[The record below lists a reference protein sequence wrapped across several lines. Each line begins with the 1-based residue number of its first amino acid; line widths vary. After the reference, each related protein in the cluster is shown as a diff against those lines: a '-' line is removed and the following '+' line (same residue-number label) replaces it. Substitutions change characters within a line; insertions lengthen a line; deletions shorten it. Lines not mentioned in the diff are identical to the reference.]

1 MINEA
6 KILHSLVVD
15 LQLPLEHV
23 ETAFETDLQNGLEAD
38 EARERLSYQGLNVA
52 KVKRKRRAEFYKFLG
67 NLFGVHNAQLWF
79 GALLCFVVYL
89 TDNYLL
95 EHDLEIKPDNLYIGL
110 SLLAFV
116 FALGVFSYY
125 MDAKCD
131 YYLESCRDFLT
142 DYSVVIREGVPRE
155 VDDAQLVAGDL
166 IFFRTGERIPA
177 DIKVVECSAV
187 TVNEEML
194 NAAQRHFYR
203 KLYFGGGGGGGGGE
217 NKKAIGSRP
226 FNVGDLLLRDTFIDK
241 GHGRGVVTRTRDHYL
256 ARCNLKS
263 YLRREEEE
271 EEEEEEEKIKLA
283 NSTPP
288 RTSSAKVKGSKVKD
302 RLQVNGKKKSS
313 SLCGKSRQEVKKG
326 PLTTELTHF
335 LNTITALAILVAITF
350 ALWSLGNGF
359 SLFRAVML
367 FIGLYIGIITQA
379 LFPTLNV
386 AKAQIAKELASRNCY
401 IQNINALETLGT
413 ISMIATNKTGII
425 TENRMIVSQIWIDGQ
440 LMPSYEFM
448 ATYKG
453 TILSEPY
460 DSFVRVCSLNTFGIF
475 SEDIFSEQQA
485 EVSPFKKKAI
495 GKPSEVALLRFMEA
509 FTGASIELNYQRQYG
524 KRLEAIFNCR
534 TKCSFKIVKP
544 EGENRLLEALVS
556 LVRDLGRRKFRSIAV
571 AQAYLPLDFFFF
583 PPSGS
588 SSSPEEDMGRFNE
601 ALIGGQLPLQL
612 LGIVVLENPV
622 RMSVPEAIFKCRNA
636 GIKVMMTTA
645 DHPQTALSIAKTV
658 GIVLGG
664 SHSSSSS
671 SSSSSEELHK
681 LETSQETTQR
691 PLLHTSA
698 SSSTSLNTKTT
709 TTNLYT
715 SAHLS
720 VTSDRRLA
728 AILASPTTD
737 LVFARLSPE
746 DKLRLVGLCRR
757 LPRSIAVTGIGA
769 ADLPVYERAS
779 VRIALGQYGADICKA
794 NCDVVLLDD
803 NFASIVHGIE
813 EGRVLFDNMK
823 KSLCYT
829 LSSKPVEVLPYV
841 LAFTVG
847 MPKMA
852 SSITIM
858 AIDLVADNFPPIA
871 LGYEGAEGHVMLER
885 PRYLR
890 KERVVSCDTIIMSL
904 CFYGAIQFL
913 GGTFACFVV
922 MAQMGFHPRSLF
934 FIAPKWYSAAVND
947 YEDDY
952 GQEWTYQQRSELE
965 FTCHT
970 IYFITVVL
978 CRIAV
983 LYSCRTR
990 RDSILGQIFRNTMIN
1005 FSVFFLLFA
1014 CAFLSYYPIFQYLVQ
1029 MYPIKLPWWLIS
1041 APYFVLILVL
1051 EELRKLVIRRVPTV
1065 KRNFFPVH
1073 TCSVKAISFSLAIA
1087 TTGRLKSIRLL
1098 SLLTVIS

>member
-1 MINEA
+1 MF
-6 KILHSLVVD
+6 
-15 LQLPLEHV
+15 
-23 ETAFETDLQNGLEAD
+23 T
-38 EARERLSYQGLNVA
+38 
-52 KVKRKRRAEFYKFLG
+52 
-67 NLFGVHNAQLWF
+67 
-79 GALLCFVVYL
+79 
-89 TDNYLL
+89 
-95 EHDLEIKPDNLYIGL
+95 
-110 SLLAFV
+110 
-116 FALGVFSYY
+116 
-125 MDAKCD
+125 
-131 YYLESCRDFLT
+131 
-142 DYSVVIREGVPRE
+142 
-155 VDDAQLVAGDL
+155 
-166 IFFRTGERIPA
+166 
-177 DIKVVECSAV
+177 
-187 TVNEEML
+187 
-194 NAAQRHFYR
+194 
-203 KLYFGGGGGGGGGE
+203 LYFTH
-217 NKKAIGSRP
+217 
-226 FNVGDLLLRDTFIDK
+226 L
-241 GHGRGVVTRTRDHYL
+241 
-256 ARCNLKS
+256 
-263 YLRREEEE
+263 
-271 EEEEEEEKIKLA
+271 
-283 NSTPP
+283 ST
-288 RTSSAKVKGSKVKD
+288 
-302 RLQVNGKKKSS
+302 
-313 SLCGKSRQEVKKG
+313 
-326 PLTTELTHF
+326 
-335 LNTITALAILVAITF
+335 
-350 ALWSLGNGF
+350 
-359 SLFRAVML
+359 
-367 FIGLYIGIITQA
+367 
-379 LFPTLNV
+379 
-386 AKAQIAKELASRNCY
+386 
-401 IQNINALETLGT
+401 
-413 ISMIATNKTGII
+413 
-425 TENRMIVSQIWIDGQ
+425 
-440 LMPSYEFM
+440 
-448 ATYKG
+448 
-453 TILSEPY
+453 
-460 DSFVRVCSLNTFGIF
+460 VR
-475 SEDIFSEQQA
+475 
-485 EVSPFKKKAI
+485 KAI

-534 TKCSFKIVKP
+534 TKCSFKIVQP
-544 EGENRLLEALVS
+544 REGENRLLVCLKGEPETLIGRCQHLLTSSPSSGFGTLKPLSYAEQEALVA

-583 PPSGS
+583 PSSGGS

-664 SHSSSSS
+664 SHSSSS

-829 LSSKPVEVLPYV
+829 LSSKPVELLPYV

-890 KERVVSCDTIIMSL
+890 KERVVSCEYV
-904 CFYGAIQFL
+904 CFA
-913 GGTFACFVV
+913 
-922 MAQMGFHPRSLF
+922 
-934 FIAPKWYSAAVND
+934 
-947 YEDDY
+947 
-952 GQEWTYQQRSELE
+952 
-965 FTCHT
+965 
-970 IYFITVVL
+970 
-978 CRIAV
+978 
-983 LYSCRTR
+983 
-990 RDSILGQIFRNTMIN
+990 
-1005 FSVFFLLFA
+1005 FFL
-1014 CAFLSYYPIFQYLVQ
+1014 
-1029 MYPIKLPWWLIS
+1029 
-1041 APYFVLILVL
+1041 
-1051 EELRKLVIRRVPTV
+1051 RKRV
-1065 KRNFFPVH
+1065 
-1073 TCSVKAISFSLAIA
+1073 
-1087 TTGRLKSIRLL
+1087 
-1098 SLLTVIS
+1098 